1 MGEMDALKVYP
12 HRAKANA
19 KAKKI
24 KEQSE
29 EIKEQTA
36 NIKENFAFTFAFAW
50 SEHCFRGVEMAVL
63 CYCYYGNNYLLQVGH
78 G

>member
-1 MGEMDALKVYP
+1 MFILRMNEFKLFFGHTVKACP
-12 HRAKANA
+12 HRVKANA

-36 NIKENFAFTFAFAW
+36 NIKENFR
-50 SEHCFRGVEMAVL
+50 FRIRFCLV
-63 CYCYYGNNYLLQVGH
+63 
-78 G
+78 